1 MAFPNPSITDIIA
14 TTIEF
19 RSPTIADNMLSS
31 NVLLAYLK
39 AKGRAKSID
48 GGTSI
53 IEPLTFVE
61 NPNGQW
67 YSGADFLSLGASEDI
82 SGASYSFAQCAV
94 PVVIVGLDKLKNA
107 GKEKKLDLVET
118 RLEVGEKTMQ
128 NLLGGA
134 VHGDGTAFGG
144 KQMTGM
150 AAHVPTAVTT
160 GTLGGINRATS
171 TFWRPQLVAPGAGVI
186 TVSNI
191 NTYMNQMWVKT
202 LRGKEHPHVILA
214 GDNMWNLYQGFLQER
229 QRFASNE
236 KAGLGFPTLSYQQAD
251 VVLDGGITLG
261 SGAKLDAN
269 TMLFLNLDYI
279 FFRSHKD
286 RNMVP
291 LNPGRRYAVNQD
303 VEAQILVWAGNMTA
317 SGQMFHGRLHNN

>member
-1 MAFPNPSITDIIA
+1 MFPNPSITDIIA

-31 NVLLAYLK
+31 NVLYAYLK

-48 GGTSI
+48 GGSSI
-53 IEPLTFVE
+53 IEPLFFAE

-67 YSGADFLSLGASEDI
+67 YSGADYLSLAASEDV
-82 SGASYSFAQCAV
+82 SGASFQFAQCAV

-107 GKEKKLDLVET
+107 GKEKKLDLVEA

-134 VHGDGTAFGG
+134 VHSDGTGFGG

-150 AAHVPTAVTT
+150 AAAVPTAPTA
-160 GTLGGINRATS
+160 GTYGGINRALS
-171 TFWRPQLVAPGAGVI
+171 TMWRPQLVAPGTGVI
-186 TVSNI
+186 TAANI
-191 NTYMNQMWVKT
+191 NQHMNALWVKT

-214 GDNMWNLYQGFLQER
+214 GDNLWNLYSQFLQER
-229 QRFASNE
+229 QRFAGSE
-236 KAGLGFPTLSYQQAD
+236 SAGLGFPTLRFQQAD

-261 SGAKLDAN
+261 SGAALDVN

-303 VEAQILVWAGNMTA
+303 VEAQILVWAGNITA
-317 SGQMFHGRLHNN
+317 NGQIFHGRLHNN